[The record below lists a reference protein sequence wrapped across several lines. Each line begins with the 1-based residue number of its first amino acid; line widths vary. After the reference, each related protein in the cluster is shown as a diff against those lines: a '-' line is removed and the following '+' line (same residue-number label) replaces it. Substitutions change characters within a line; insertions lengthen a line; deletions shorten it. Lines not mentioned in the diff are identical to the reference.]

1 MSAFEIGSLKR
12 ELAAI
17 KAQVDALSRERTDH
31 TVRTSERNE
40 MYGSVRG
47 VIPYKSPY
55 HVTQDDNWNSIV
67 VTNAIATDNATNFNL
82 HIVNTLKTA
91 RDGTYQVAIPGGITR
106 YYATPRLLQNAAGV
120 EWVMGGANLSE
131 GTTPD
136 GSSWYNETTPT
147 SSFFFGTEDYGIGY
161 GSAAMVELTDVT
173 CFRWKGGGLRG
184 DGTDPARYGILVGK
198 ATGGLGPS
206 TMYFEQTAIQN
217 CDEGIN
223 VGRVA
228 TAGGGY
234 AAENCSEVVMIQ
246 PMMKVCDYCYV
257 TMHGQ
262 AVNHLLI
269 QPQFN
274 GAIAGW
280 KQTGGGGMTMLQ
292 PVTFDIGAMVE
303 STGGG
308 SNTGIFLSLGARL
321 DTAGVKNTKLWNGLD
336 DEFNVGVF
344 FGGGAVY
351 NASVP
356 TGARIT
362 AQPNHFISAYHWHN
376 LSDAGG
382 TKPVFESAA
391 TGAKIVSLYGV
402 WLIPESYRSFSR
414 SDNIGTWHT
423 NGDWVIRDCIDNTN
437 YVRVADAE
445 YPRLNGRSSTHR
457 FRCEEDFNRGDS
469 ATAVW
474 RDVAASCSGAG
485 ATTRIVQPWAVNTV
499 GVLSLDTGTTSGGSA
514 ACISSP
520 LALALTGGPW
530 RCEIRARL
538 IVLSAAT
545 GVDPDPGGVAG
556 SYGTK
561 SGVTG
566 TESDADEQFTVRLG
580 FCDSATG
587 DGTDGAFW
595 RYNDAVNGGRWEC
608 VTRDGGS
615 ETATDAGVLL
625 TNAVAQ
631 GDQDAHIF
639 EIKVN
644 PAGTSIAF
652 YLDGELAATNATN
665 LPDSTDYTGM
675 MPGSIVKSTGTNTR
689 SFHIDFAYYD
699 FVPSTQRGT
708 AHSK

>member
-1 MSAFEIGSLKR
+1 MNLASITK
-12 ELAAI
+12 ELADL
-17 KAQVDALSRERTDH
+17 KAQVARLSSSRTDH
-31 TVRTSERNE
+31 TIRGEERNE

-55 HVTQDDNWNSIV
+55 PVTQDDNWNGIV
-67 VTNAIATDNATNFNL
+67 ATNAIATDNAANFNL

-91 RDGTYQVAIPGGITR
+91 RDGTYQVAVPGGITR

-147 SSFFFGTEDYGIGY
+147 SSFFFGTEDFGVGY

-184 DGTDPARYGILVGK
+184 DGTDPARYGILIGK

-206 TMYFEQTAIQN
+206 TMYFEQVAIQN
-217 CDEGIN
+217 CDEGMN

-228 TAGGGY
+228 SAAGGY

-274 GAIAGW
+274 GATAAW
-280 KQTGGGGMTMLQ
+280 KITGGGNMTMLQ
-292 PVTFDIGAMVE
+292 PVTFDIGAIVE
-303 STGGG
+303 ATGGG
-308 SNTGIFLSLGARL
+308 SNTGVFVSIGGRY

-336 DEFNVGVF
+336 DTFHVGVF
-344 FGGGAVY
+344 FGGGHVY

-356 TGARIT
+356 NGARVT
-362 AQPNHFISAYHWHN
+362 AQPKDFIWVYHHHN
-376 LSDAGG
+376 MMDTGG
-382 TKPVFESAA
+382 NKPVFESAA
-391 TGAKIVSLYGV
+391 TGAKVVGLFGCFLDS
-402 WLIPESYRSFSR
+402 ESARSFSR
-414 SDNIGTWHT
+414 SEAIGTWHT
-423 NGDWVIRDCIDNTN
+423 DGDWVIRDCVDNTSER
-437 YVRVADAE
+437 YVRVRDAE
-445 YPRLNGRSSTHR
+445 YPRINGRCSTHAYELETH
-457 FRCEEDFNRGDS
+457 FEQIGDGLRSFAIS
-469 ATAVW
+469 A
-474 RDVAASCSGAG
+474 SGAG
-485 ATTRIVQPWAVNTV
+485 ATGRIVQPWTV
-499 GVLSLDTGTTSGGSA
+499 YNVGILSLDTGTTSSGSA
-514 ACISSP
+514 ACMTSP
-520 LALALTGGPW
+520 LTLALTGGPW
-530 RCEIRARL
+530 RCEVLARL
-538 IVLSAAT
+538 IVLSVGN

-561 SGVTG
+561 TGVTG
-566 TESDADEQFTVRLG
+566 SSSDADEHFTVRIG
-580 FCDSATG
+580 FCDSETG

-595 RYNDAVNGGRWEC
+595 RYNGTVNSGRWEC
-608 VTRDGGS
+608 VTRDGGA

-625 TNAVAQ
+625 GNSVAA
-631 GDQDAHIF
+631 GDQDSHVF
-639 EIKVN
+639 EVKVN
-644 PAGTSIAF
+644 PAGTSITF
-652 YLDGELAATNATN
+652 YLDGELAATNTTN

-675 MPGSIVKSTGTNTR
+675 LAGSIVKTAGSNSR
-689 SFHIDFAYYD
+689 SMHIDFARYE
-699 FVPSTQRGT
+699 FVPSTPTGT